1 MFVMNRIINLVNR
14 CANKVVMHTDWYN
27 NKMWGGASKFW
38 HQNVFGLDV
47 VNLGSGAGVHAF
59 NYESVDIKGANWAL
73 GPQSLVHDFNIL
85 KNYFSF
91 IREGGCVIIT
101 VCPFSGLFSQYG
113 RDHNF
118 KYYSFLHPATILN
131 FEESE
136 RQKAFRYKLNP
147 FKEIPMICI
156 KETIKEQIRKLRKRP
171 EVSMESS
178 AKAIMNGWMKQFCI
192 EDLSSSL
199 SMQHQQEIEIRK
211 KTLLEM
217 SEFCKER
224 SLNPIIVLPVMNY
237 SLLRL
242 FPKEFKYNYIDRLT
256 RDVGIPVLDYMKDEM
271 SDNDM
276 YFANALMLNEI
287 GAKYFTQKV
296 IKDMA
301 DREQL

>member
-1 MFVMNRIINLVNR
+1 
-14 CANKVVMHTDWYN
+14 
-27 NKMWGGASKFW
+27 
-38 HQNVFGLDV
+38 
-47 VNLGSGAGVHAF
+47 
-59 NYESVDIKGANWAL
+59 
-73 GPQSLVHDFNIL
+73 
-85 KNYFSF
+85 
-91 IREGGCVIIT
+91 
-101 VCPFSGLFSQYG
+101 
-113 RDHNF
+113 
-118 KYYSFLHPATILN
+118 
-131 FEESE
+131 
-136 RQKAFRYKLNP
+136 
-147 FKEIPMICI
+147 
-156 KETIKEQIRKLRKRP
+156 
-171 EVSMESS
+171 
-178 AKAIMNGWMKQFCI
+178 
-192 EDLSSSL
+192 
-199 SMQHQQEIEIRK
+199 
-211 KTLLEM
+211 M